1 MTRAKFLVLLW
12 RELNFFNISARC
24 CRSPILPTDS
34 IRRFL
39 SHVTRSVTQRVT
51 EIQRELPHLGPRQP
65 GSQLAGVE
73 TVQEEVL
80 RSSSHNLLIVK
91 NRESRRSSVL
101 SLSGEDHGVA
111 SVAGV
116 TRTRGVEET
125 PNMVTGKHAVKGVN
139 TRHVSTN
146 SSHELDYEFY
156 YHVSL
161 LLWSGA
167 RRWGCGC

>member
-1 MTRAKFLVLLW
+1 M
-12 RELNFFNISARC
+12 
-24 CRSPILPTDS
+24 
-34 IRRFL
+34 
-39 SHVTRSVTQRVT
+39 
-51 EIQRELPHLGPRQP
+51 
-65 GSQLAGVE
+65 E

-80 RSSSHNLLIVK
+80 RSSSHNLLIVN

-116 TRTRGVEET
+116 TRARGMEET

-161 LLWSGA
+161 LHIMIRSEAMRLRMLEDHVTKHSLRSEPHTMCSVCTRILEGK
-167 RRWGCGC
+167 